1 MARQYFGSFVGEAP
15 VVNQTAT
22 STATDTILWNPAGLA
37 SNTAIAANS
46 VAPGQVFKITA
57 WGVTT
62 TAVTGSQTVIFNPRF
77 GTTTSGTSLGVSRT
91 ALVNAAVKTNV
102 PWFLEMYVHFRTIGA
117 SGTATCSG
125 SVDAETIIGTAAGT
139 NQSTVTFGTQAT
151 TPTTVDTTVASGLLV
166 SVTPS
171 LSTQTFQTL
180 AVIMET
186 SN

>member
-15 VVNQTAT
+15 VVNQTQVA
-22 STATDTILWNPAGLA
+22 AAADTILWNPAGLA
-37 SNTAIAANS
+37 SNTAIPANS
-46 VAPGQVFKITA
+46 ISPGQVFKITA

-77 GTTTSGTSLGVSRT
+77 GTTVSGTSLGVSRT

-125 SVDAETIIGTAAGT
+125 TVDAETIIGTAAGT
-139 NQSTVTFGTQAT
+139 NQSTVTFGTSAT
-151 TPTTVDTTVASGLLV
+151 TATTVDTTVAAGLLV

-171 LSTQTFQTL
+171 LATQTFTTL
-180 AVIMET
+180 TVLMET